1 MYKFSDR
8 QPCKAIRTRTGKC
21 SESKRREITSA
32 LANGK
37 PAIIK
42 YRGVSHSLASLTPA
56 RAANDTAFWSGGH
69 RDFT

>member
-1 MYKFSDR
+1 MYKPSDL
-8 QPCKAIRTRTGKC
+8 QPRNSTRARTGKC

-37 PAIIK
+37 PAAIK
-42 YRGVSHSLASLTPA
+42 HRGVSHSLASLTPA
-56 RAANDTAFWSGGH
+56 RAANDTAFWSGGQ